1 MGKVNRI
8 LALGL
13 NPAYQKT
20 ILFDTLRLGAVNRSA
35 ESHAVASG
43 KGINFARA
51 VSFGPEE
58 TGLELPAW
66 GGQPEEILREKSGLA
81 LKFCHPSR
89 FLVTAETK
97 EDAIEACRRALR
109 AAGRPVSAQ

>member
-1 MGKVNRI
+1 MNIPDFRLLQRNWDIRSLQFLHRLNTKV
-8 LALGL
+8 
-13 NPAYQKT
+13 P
-20 ILFDTLRLGAVNRSA
+20 F
-35 ESHAVASG
+35 
-43 KGINFARA
+43 
-51 VSFGPEE
+51 P
-58 TGLELPAW
+58 PAW